1 MHEQLRDLQTN
12 CNQCV
17 LKKEG
22 NCPYIE
28 QIVNCHLFNDL
39 KSREVFYV
47 FKKEK
52 RQHPRI
58 ITSIP
63 AFISGGSSGEEKLR
77 IGSIVDISLGGL
89 RISIPRGM
97 KHEVLNG
104 LQATEFE
111 IITKLPNENKPIHLK
126 CKSKRAVY
134 SKDNIHVG
142 ASVVIDVASRSYK
155 AFKNYLM

>member
-1 MHEQLRDLQTN
+1 MKDRQSQDLQTN

-28 QIVNCHLFNDL
+28 QIANCHLFNDL
-39 KSREVFYV
+39 KSREVSYI

-52 RQHPRI
+52 RQYPRI

-63 AFISGGSSGEEKLR
+63 AFISSGGSGEEKLR

-89 RISIPRGM
+89 RISIPKGM
-97 KHEVLNG
+97 KHKVLTG
-104 LQATEFE
+104 PQTTEFE
-111 IITKLPNENKPIHLK
+111 IITTLPDENKPIQLK
-126 CKSKRAVY
+126 CKSQRVVY

-142 ASVVIDVASRSYK
+142 A
-155 AFKNYLM
+155 